1 MNLQKTA
8 VLAIDLQNEYRP
20 GAAWAVTGYDQILS
34 RTAELMAAARGA
46 GVPVI
51 HAQASVRPDQR
62 ETYRLQEDMLA
73 EEHRS
78 AIAGSHGAA
87 ICDEVAPQPGDIVQ
101 IKTWASAFRQTDF
114 KERLLSMGIE
124 NLIVTGVL
132 TDSCVTA
139 TTFDAVYEGFHV
151 WLVKDCCGSMTELMH
166 RSGFIDMVNRLYGGG
181 VLHQAETLKALAGQ
195 PYRAWRCTRP
205 IEFPFTAQTIDA
217 IYNSL

>member
-1 MNLQKTA
+1 MKLQKTA

-20 GAAWAVTGYDQILS
+20 GAAWAVIGYDGILT
-34 RTAELMAAARGA
+34 RTAALMAAARAA

-51 HAQASVRPDQR
+51 HAQASVAPEQR
-62 ETYRLQEDMLA
+62 DAYRLQEEMLA

-78 AIAGSHGAA
+78 AVAGSQGAA
-87 ICDEVAPQPGDIVQ
+87 ICDEVAPRPGDIVHV
-101 IKTWASAFRQTDF
+101 KTWASAFRHTDL
-114 KERLLSMGIE
+114 KERLLAMGIE

-151 WLVKDCCGSMTELMH
+151 WLVKDCCGSMTDLMH
-166 RSGFIDMVNRLYGGG
+166 RSGFLDMVNRLYGGG
-181 VLHQAETLKALAGQ
+181 VLRQAEALKALAGQ
-195 PYRAWRCTRP
+195 PYDVWRCTRP

-217 IYNSL
+217 IYDAL